1 MTRTA
6 QCLCGALT
14 AIVAAEPMMVNVCHC
29 EDCQRRS
36 GVPWSSAAY
45 FPTESV
51 SLEGPNKIYLR
62 TSDSG
67 TRINHHFCPTCG
79 VTVCWTRETGG
90 TRFGIPVGL
99 FNDPS
104 FPAPSL
110 SVWEKRR
117 YAWSPAMDDVA
128 HWDTQPAPPPPP
140 R

>member
-51 SLEGPNKIYLR
+51 SLKGPNKIYLR

-79 VTVCWTRETGG
+79 VTVCWTRESGGVVACHGRCGALGHTTGSP
-90 TRFGIPVGL
+90 T
-99 FNDPS
+99 
-104 FPAPSL
+104 AASL
-110 SVWEKRR
+110 RL
-117 YAWSPAMDDVA
+117 SPADRTRDD
-128 HWDTQPAPPPPP
+128 QPMRSSAAFE
-140 R
+140 